1 MEIRAVEGC
10 EVATPRAGA
19 DQETRPE
26 VAVYI
31 MGKRHLVPAGLTIQK
46 ALEYAGYRLL
56 RGCGCRG
63 GYCGACATVY
73 RIAGDYRLRVGLACQ
88 TVVVEGMHLAQI
100 PSFPAHKARY
110 DVEKLTPTVQTIT
123 RLYPEVLRCL
133 QCNTCRKVCP
143 QELEVMRYM
152 AAAMRG
158 DVARA
163 ADLSFDCIMCGLC
176 AARCPAEEVQFN
188 VAILCRRLY
197 ARHVAP
203 PAVHLAERVQEVASG
218 AFDAELARLKELSRD
233 ELRQMYDARE
243 IEPE

>member
-1 MEIRAVEGC
+1 MSTSDTQAH
-10 EVATPRAGA
+10 
-19 DQETRPE
+19 PE

-31 MGKRHLVPAGLTIQK
+31 MGERHLVPAGLTIQK
-46 ALEYAGYRLL
+46 AMEYAGYRLL

-63 GYCGACATVY
+63 GFCGACGTVY
-73 RIAGDYRLRVGLACQ
+73 RVAGDYRLRVGLACQ
-88 TVVVEGMHLAQI
+88 TVVVDGMHLAQI

-110 DVEKLTPTVQTIT
+110 DLDKLQPTLQTIT

-143 QELEVMRYM
+143 QELEVMRYV

-158 DVARA
+158 DVARV
-163 ADLSFDCIMCGLC
+163 ADLSFDCLMCGLC

-203 PAVHLAERVQEVASG
+203 PAAHLAERVREVATG
-218 AFDAELARLKELSRD
+218 AFDADLARLKGLSGQ
-233 ELRQMYDARE
+233 ELRELYDARD

>member
-1 MEIRAVEGC
+1 MD
-10 EVATPRAGA
+10 EVGVAGA
-19 DQETRPE
+19 STGSAAAAERAE
-26 VAVYI
+26 VAVFI
-31 MGKRHLVPAGLTIQK
+31 MGKRYLVPAGLTIQR

-63 GYCGACATVY
+63 GFCGACATVY
-73 RIAGDYRLRVGLACQ
+73 RVAGDYRLRVGLACQ
-88 TVVVEGMHLAQI
+88 TVVVDGMHLAQI

-110 DVEKLTPTVQTIT
+110 NLDELRPTVQTIT
-123 RLYPEVLRCL
+123 RLYPEVMRCL

-176 AARCPAEEVQFN
+176 AARCPAEEVQLN

-203 PAVHLAERVQEVASG
+203 PAAHLAERVREVAAG
-218 AFDAELARLKELSRD
+218 AFDAELARLKTLPIE
-233 ELRQMYDARE
+233 ELRQMYNTRD